1 VVSFSKKQMRFR
13 KIYDAAHINMKQ
25 AMRSMTKSIYDKI
38 IKPETNEA
46 YLMLVQDTVPFHCS
60 EGELNTEICQRLI
73 GYAILTKNIFVP
85 RKAIDGG
92 IAPSSNA
99 YRYVAYLKDSE
110 GKVSKVDLPK
120 DETEA
125 KAQYK
130 NMFKFNKDAEVT
142 YVTGLLGH
150 SARQDKFMNMR
161 SKYLADS
168 WEGSRK
174 GMAYF
179 DTYELIAE
187 YLQSE
192 LEVF

>member
-1 VVSFSKKQMRFR
+1 
-13 KIYDAAHINMKQ
+13 
-25 AMRSMTKSIYDKI
+25 
-38 IKPETNEA
+38 
-46 YLMLVQDTVPFHCS
+46 
-60 EGELNTEICQRLI
+60 
-73 GYAILTKNIFVP
+73 
-85 RKAIDGG
+85 
-92 IAPSSNA
+92 
-99 YRYVAYLKDSE
+99 
-110 GKVSKVDLPK
+110 
-120 DETEA
+120 
-125 KAQYK
+125 
-130 NMFKFNKDAEVT
+130 
-142 YVTGLLGH
+142 VTGLLGH

>member
-1 VVSFSKKQMRFR
+1 
-13 KIYDAAHINMKQ
+13 
-25 AMRSMTKSIYDKI
+25 
-38 IKPETNEA
+38 
-46 YLMLVQDTVPFHCS
+46 
-60 EGELNTEICQRLI
+60 
-73 GYAILTKNIFVP
+73 
-85 RKAIDGG
+85 
-92 IAPSSNA
+92 
-99 YRYVAYLKDSE
+99 
-110 GKVSKVDLPK
+110 
-120 DETEA
+120 
-125 KAQYK
+125 
-130 NMFKFNKDAEVT
+130 MFKFNKDAEVT